1 MAGPRRLECHA
12 PVQLAVGTAIKLRR
26 AAEMEIRMPRFAKR
40 PAAIILFK
48 VEKPLWS
55 RGLLGFADLLGH
67 VILPHSLLDCGSH
80 GKAPT
85 CLHPQFWGRF
95 EALRFVRQTCV
106 TPTVMGA
113 ISSGQLEL

>member
-1 MAGPRRLECHA
+1 MARPRWLECHP

-67 VILPHSLLDCGSH
+67 VIQPHSLLRCGSH

-85 CLHPQFWGRF
+85 CLHPQFWGRSRPCASF
-95 EALRFVRQTCV
+95 ARTCV
-106 TPTVMGA
+106 TPTAMGA